1 MDSIAKIMTVSY
13 GTFSCKLEGFDDPFT
28 TMQLVAEYFRKLAA
42 EDRFFGG
49 EPLQPDT
56 DTLHRI
62 AADANSNQID
72 AEVDETG
79 IVLRQATVVDV
90 KPAAPSVTAQ
100 QSTERTKPAP
110 ANDFPTFA
118 SKRNAAEP
126 APQKTAR
133 KIIPPSKTPVVA
145 DETLI
150 EPTVFSS
157 RRSALEPNENEP
169 RLPAAEILRNEDQE
183 EAPAAKELVK
193 QTDVKQAVKKVA
205 AAIAED
211 IAPQKDT
218 THQKQGAPKKEAHE
232 LNEIQQEDAALD
244 RLLET
249 TNSKLAKPAHARRSN
264 ALERLKAAV
273 AATEAER
280 RLRGITSPGRPKVQ
294 DLSSEADNFRH
305 ELRSVRVSHEE
316 AIKIT
321 RPVAKRSENS
331 RRRSPIATLILG
343 SEQQV
348 AEANTDVSENL
359 KKKPV
364 HEEITPKTENTTLK
378 VVRPAPETGNFAR
391 FAAKAGAGTLL
402 ELLEASAAYL
412 AIVENQP
419 RFSQERL
426 VANLEG
432 YLQGNSVSAEATN
445 RSLNRLLRDGKILRV
460 KTDRFTIS
468 KSTRHGYQEKLAG

>member
-42 EDRFFGG
+42 EDRYFGG

-56 DTLHRI
+56 NTLHRI
-62 AADANSNQID
+62 AADANPNRVD

-79 IVLRQATVVDV
+79 IVLRQATVVDAEPDKPAVAEAPQPTPASDLPVFVSKRTPAKAAPV
-90 KPAAPSVTAQ
+90 KPRATAK
-100 QSTERTKPAP
+100 S
-110 ANDFPTFA
+110 D
-118 SKRNAAEP
+118 
-126 APQKTAR
+126 
-133 KIIPPSKTPVVA
+133 
-145 DETLI
+145 DTLV
-150 EPTVFSS
+150 EPTMFSS
-157 RRSALEPNENEP
+157 RRSALEPDENEP
-169 RLPAAEILRNEDQE
+169 RQPAAEILREADQQKP
-183 EAPAAKELVK
+183 APAKAVTK
-193 QTDVKQAVKKVA
+193 TPDVEKAVKKVA
-205 AAIAED
+205 AAITED
-211 IAPQKDT
+211 IAPQKAPA
-218 THQKQGAPKKEAHE
+218 KQEPTPRAREMREKE
-232 LNEIQQEDAALD
+232 NIQQEDAALD

-280 RLRGITSPGRPKVQ
+280 RLRGIASPGRPKVK

-316 AIKIT
+316 AVKIT
-321 RPVAKRSENS
+321 RPVAKGGDSS
-331 RRRSPIATLILG
+331 RRRSSIATLILG
-343 SEQQV
+343 SDQQV
-348 AEANTDVSENL
+348 AEAEMAASEGL
-359 KKKPV
+359 KKKPAPDTRTP
-364 HEEITPKTENTTLK
+364 EIDKTPLE
-378 VVRPAPETGNFAR
+378 VVRSAPETGNFAR
-391 FAAKAGAGTLL
+391 FAAKSGAGTLL

-426 VANLEG
+426 VANIEG
-432 YLQGNSVSAEATN
+432 YLQENSVSAEATN
-445 RSLNRLLRDGKILRV
+445 RSLNRLLRDGRILRV
-460 KTDRFTIS
+460 KADRFTIS